1 MGDDQKSLSDE
12 ERRIAPRTRTLK
24 RARVVFN
31 NRYSTVDCVVRNLS
45 RTGALLSVETTV
57 QLPKQFEIAID
68 ERELRPARLVYRRE
82 TFAGIHFLDVGAE
95 ENLPDL
101 PQRRPGEGDDMIVP
115 PGGKAG
121 IVRIEPSPLPQALRD
136 QLPWRRFV

>member
-1 MGDDQKSLSDE
+1 MGQTQDALDD
-12 ERRIAPRTRTLK
+12 ERRAAPRIRTLK

-31 NRYSTVDCVVRNLS
+31 NRFSTIDCVVRNLS
-45 RTGALLSVETTV
+45 NTGALLTVETSV

-101 PQRRPGEGDDMIVP
+101 PQRRAADPDDAIVP
-115 PGGKAG
+115 PGGDVG
-121 IVRIEPSPLPQALRD
+121 ISRIVHAPLPHALRAA
-136 QLPWRRFV
+136 LPWSRPG